1 MAREIDDYRCLDIS
15 KLRGWGYLTPDP
27 NTAFKQGVITWE
39 RQGETVAQITIGARM
54 ADASPSVAVLYM
66 YRGEKKA
73 YKIQL
78 DFTPSNLP
86 NHAGT
91 GYYYFVCPV
100 TGYRCR
106 KLYLVNGV
114 FMSRRAFRPLYPVQA
129 MSRKARGGYRVIDK
143 WLRIDDEERA
153 SRYRKTHYRGNPT
166 PYTLRMERLYR
177 GL

>member
-1 MAREIDDYRCLDIS
+1 M
-15 KLRGWGYLTPDP
+15 
-27 NTAFKQGVITWE
+27 TWE
-39 RQGETVAQITIGARM
+39 RDGRTIAQITIVARM
-54 ADASPSVAVLYM
+54 GDAHPSIAVFYS
-66 YRGEKKA
+66 YYGESKA

-86 NHAGT
+86 DHADT
-91 GYYYFVCPV
+91 GYYYFICPV
-100 TGYRCR
+100 TGNRCR
-106 KLYLVNGV
+106 KLYLVNGQ
-114 FMSRRAFRPLYPVQA
+114 FMSRKAFRPLYPIQT
-129 MSRKARGGYRVIDK
+129 MSRQSRAGYRVIDK